1 MAANRLTQAALAALT
16 ENSNAKARATQ
27 LALAALTENSN
38 ANARLTQ
45 IVLMVLT
52 DPPVTA
58 HRRIMAFYAQ

>member
-1 MAANRLTQAALAALT
+1 MATNRLTQTELLALT
-16 ENSNAKARATQ
+16 ENTNAKARATQ

-58 HRRIMAFYAQ
+58 HRRIMTFYAQ